1 MKKYILAIMFV
12 LSICLVG
19 CGSAEDN
26 HHKRVQTEV
35 IGNKQITYIYNLHDD
50 TIVSKNVFDKD
61 TGVTTEYV
69 YYYTDEGRGDKL
81 IGVNVITIAKDGQ
94 VTGEFKDNIT
104 EIKGD

>member
-1 MKKYILAIMFV
+1 MKKYILAIMFA

-26 HHKRVQTEV
+26 HNKRVQTEV
-35 IGNKQITYIYNLHDD
+35 IGNKQITYIYNLQND
-50 TIVSKNVFDKD
+50 TIVSKNVYDND

-81 IGVNVITIAKDGQ
+81 IGVNVITISKDGK
-94 VTGEFKDNIT
+94 VTGEFKNNISET
-104 EIKGD
+104 KGD